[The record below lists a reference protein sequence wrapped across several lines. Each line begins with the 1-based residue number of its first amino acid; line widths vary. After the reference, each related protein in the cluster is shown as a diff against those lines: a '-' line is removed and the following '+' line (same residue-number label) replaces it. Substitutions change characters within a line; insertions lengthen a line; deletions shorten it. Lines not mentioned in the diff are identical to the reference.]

1 MIGMTAF
8 RRMSHGFAGLA
19 GRHGGEGRP
28 ADDGKIKAPP
38 SAGRMWLVGL
48 MFLHVATGEEPA
60 LPGKNAEFSMI
71 AAPSLVSTRLGDV
84 HDGT

>member
-1 MIGMTAF
+1 MMGMTAF

-19 GRHGGEGRP
+19 GRHGGGGRP
-28 ADDGKIKAPP
+28 TDYGKIKAPP

-48 MFLHVATGEEPA
+48 MLWHVTTLERLA
-60 LPGKNAEFSMI
+60 LPGKNAVFSMVK
-71 AAPSLVSTRLGDV
+71 APSHVSTQLGDV